1 MINLQSLC
9 LRLWL
14 CIPALLFSV
23 FLSSSSKAV
32 DCSTDTVGLC
42 TPTIEEIIDETV
54 TETIQY
60 EADGYTVT
68 TETITDTTTTTVA
81 NEDSGDILDG
91 DNNYVSST
99 KEGDMDSDWG
109 GQGPASMPTGNNCFG
124 LGTDK
129 CAQITGSGNS
139 TSTMGVDG
147 MGTTFINTV
156 DISDLDINYGGKT
169 NYTIKVDK
177 QDAEDRI
184 YMHIT
189 GKNGNTNVFSGTDI
203 LSESGVASG
212 YEAYSGGFDFNG
224 KITTLII
231 EVGGR
236 DINLAIGPLFD
247 DVTVNVLYNTIN
259 TIVQQSITSVEM
271 WVAQGGSTETETIT
285 IVENIFEH
293 NDIIEAPDG
302 DMYFEPEFEEPD
314 MEMSYEI
321 VEIEMEMEMNFDM
334 DFEFDM
340 PDIDMPDMEM
350 NMDMATVEIE
360 MEMEMNMEMDFE
372 MEMEMDMDMP
382 EPMEMAEIDMPE
394 PDMEMPDM
402 DMDMETPE
410 IEMDMDTE
418 MPETDMDMSEPEME
432 PEMEVEPEPTTEPE
446 PEMEEPVNEPEPE
459 TEAEP
464 EPADEPSEEPA
475 DEPKEEMEEE
485 PEPEKGAPEADA
497 DEDQPE
503 DMEESEDKG
512 EAEEK
517 PVKKPESKKE
527 KAAKK
532 IVKKMGDKGRY
543 DSQNQLKTLIVM
555 QVLGNTKTFF
565 ESQQQLNDRAGFFT
579 DESLPDAVISDNN
592 IAGYFLFA
600 GSDGLMNEMV
610 MQQWQK

>member
-1 MINLQSLC
+1 MRSL
-9 LRLWL
+9 LLLLWL
-14 CIPALLFSV
+14 CISV
-23 FLSSSSKAV
+23 SLSSSSKAV

-109 GQGPASMPTGNNCFG
+109 GQGPASMPSGNSCFG

-177 QDAEDRI
+177 QDAQDRI

-189 GKNGNTNVFSGTDI
+189 GRNGKTNVFSGTDI

-212 YEAYSGGFDFNG
+212 YEAYSGGFDFSG

-302 DMYFEPEFEEPD
+302 DMYFEPEFEETD

-360 MEMEMNMEMDFE
+360 MEMEMNMEMDF
-372 MEMEMDMDMP
+372 EMEMDMDMP

-464 EPADEPSEEPA
+464 EPADEPA
-475 DEPKEEMEEE
+475 DEPKEDVAEE
-485 PEPEKGAPEADA
+485 PEPEESASEA
-497 DEDQPE
+497 
-503 DMEESEDKG
+503 SEDEGSEDDMDKT
-512 EAEEK
+512 EDKAEDKE
-517 PVKKPESKKE
+517 EMKKE
-527 KAAKK
+527 QKQKAAKK

-543 DSQNQLKTLIVM
+543 DSTNQLKTLIVM
-555 QVLGNTKTFF
+555 QVLGNSKSFF
-565 ESQQQLNDRAGFFT
+565 DSQQSLNDIEGFFT
-579 DESLPDAVISDNN
+579 DNVIPDAELTTNN
-592 IAGYFLFA
+592 IAQYFLFA
-600 GSDGLMNEMV
+600 GSDGLMDEMI
-610 MQQWQK
+610 MQQWQQILE

>member
-1 MINLQSLC
+1 LRNLL
-9 LRLWL
+9 LLLWL
-14 CIPALLFSV
+14 CISV
-23 FLSSSSKAV
+23 SLSSSSKAV

-60 EADGYTVT
+60 GADGYTVT
-68 TETITDTTTTTVA
+68 TETITDTTTTTVT

-129 CAQITGSGNS
+129 CASITGSGNS

-177 QDAEDRI
+177 QDAQDRI

-189 GKNGNTNVFSGTDI
+189 GRNGKTNVFSGTDI
-203 LSESGVASG
+203 LSESGVTSG
-212 YEAYSGGFDFNG
+212 FQEYSGGFDFSG
-224 KITTLII
+224 TITTLII

-302 DMYFEPEFEEPD
+302 DMYFEPEFEETD

-372 MEMEMDMDMP
+372 MEMDMDMP

-394 PDMEMPDM
+394 PEMEMPEM

-475 DEPKEEMEEE
+475 DEPKEDVEEE
-485 PEPEKGAPEADA
+485 PEPERRAHQRLMQMKIN
-497 DEDQPE
+497 Q
-503 DMEESEDKG
+503 KIWKNQRIRV
-512 EAEEK
+512 K
-517 PVKKPESKKE
+517 PK
-527 KAAKK
+527 
-532 IVKKMGDKGRY
+532 R
-543 DSQNQLKTLIVM
+543 NL
-555 QVLGNTKTFF
+555 
-565 ESQQQLNDRAGFFT
+565 
-579 DESLPDAVISDNN
+579 
-592 IAGYFLFA
+592 
-600 GSDGLMNEMV
+600 
-610 MQQWQK
+610 